1 VSAGLA
7 RAAAALVLLAYVLPG
22 DKVVGM
28 LADARAGRTPLRIE
42 ARLQA
47 RDSAAPAHL
56 VIELHPDLGERIS
69 DDRGGRW
76 ILSGG
81 TSSGR
86 TTAGTQLPGPAWLP
100 DLAPLALRR
109 ESELRGWLAG
119 AGIDFQ
125 QNELARCGDDDCWVL
140 GTRQA
145 PAQLWVEKT
154 ALDLRRIV
162 RPKQPRAVFEQ
173 WQEFGKIRF
182 PARIEIADD
191 SGAIATLNV
200 DGVSPANLAASDFA
214 PAWAQTA
221 GPVKPR

>member
-1 VSAGLA
+1 MNAGLA
-7 RAAAALVLLAYVLPG
+7 RAAALLFLAYVLPG
-22 DKVVGM
+22 DRVVGM
-28 LADARAGRTPLRIE
+28 LADARAGRSPLRIE

-47 RDSAAPAHL
+47 RDASAPAHL

-81 TSSGR
+81 TASGR
-86 TTAGTQLPGPAWLP
+86 ATAGTQLPAPGWVP

-119 AGIDFQ
+119 AGIDIE

-140 GTRQA
+140 GTRRS
-145 PAQLWVEKT
+145 PAQLWIEKT
-154 ALDLRRIV
+154 ALELRRVV
-162 RPKQPRAVFEQ
+162 RAKQPRTGFDQ

-182 PARIEIADD
+182 PARIELADD
-191 SGAIATLNV
+191 AGTIATLLV
-200 DGVSPANLAASDFA
+200 DSVSPANLAAADFA
-214 PAWAQTA
+214 SAWVQTA
-221 GPVKPR
+221 GSAKSR